1 MNTTQ
6 GIHTSEIWLHKP
18 DKLRPSLP
26 QLPQLL
32 FCPQCGSLEVF
43 ITLQNSKDNFVTCL
57 DCKNEWK
64 EITSSLENK

>member
-43 ITLQNSKDNFVTCL
+43 ITLQNSKDNFATCL
-57 DCKNEWK
+57 DCKNEW
-64 EITSSLENK
+64 LN

>member
-6 GIHTSEIWLHKP
+6 GIHTSEIWVHTP

-26 QLPQLL
+26 TLPQLL

-43 ITLQNSKDNFVTCL
+43 INRGHENSILKCL

-64 EITSSLENK
+64 ESIPWDVKKK